1 MTTPVTAFH
10 WRVDLDGYP
19 SITTDELTLDE
30 VEIVERVSGTPWVVI
45 NPTNSLKC
53 AKALFVVMAVRAG
66 LSEDDALAQA
76 AALPLKRIKRSF
88 TFVQGDA
95 ALPGEGGDQEDPPVS
110 APTSATG

>member
-1 MTTPVTAFH
+1 VSSEFH

-30 VEIVERVSGTPWVVI
+30 VELVEKVAGVPWVAI
-45 NPTNSLKC
+45 NPTNSLRC

-66 LSEDDALAQA
+66 VAEDEAIKSVSSMT
-76 AALPLKRIKRSF
+76 LKKIKRSF

-95 ALPGEGGDQEDPPVS
+95 QPVTETDVDADPPSS

>member
-1 MTTPVTAFH
+1 MSTEFH

-30 VEIVERVSGTPWVVI
+30 VELVEKVAGVPWVAI
-45 NPTNSLKC
+45 NPTNSLRC

-66 LSEDDALAQA
+66 VDEDEALKSVSAMT
-76 AALPLKRIKRSF
+76 LKKIKRSF

-95 ALPGEGGDQEDPPVS
+95 QPLTEADVADADPPSS